1 MVRFQY
7 IAIHVLRFIVALIL
21 LLLSMQCCI
30 CLVFNFCIFFRLAV
44 FLFLSPLRL
53 RPVHLDVQRRGLSMA
68 ARSRSR
74 TPVHAHHSIDDWPH
88 AAVASDDRD
97 GSRSRWRFNETQA
110 MLEIVSEKIT
120 QLRSKQSELGHQA
133 DPYVQEKRKN
143 DLAVVALEQR
153 RRAVVLSLAR
163 LGRENQ
169 RLSLTME
176 KVQQA
181 LRVFSQT
188 EHLMMEVAEITKGLE
203 EERRAVPQRLV

>member
-44 FLFLSPLRL
+44 FFLSPLRL

-74 TPVHAHHSIDDWPH
+74 TPVNAHHSIDDWPH
-88 AAVASDDRD
+88 AAVAFDDRD

-120 QLRSKQSELGHQA
+120 HLRSNLSALCHQA
-133 DPYVQEKRKN
+133 DPYVQERRKN

-153 RRAVVLSLAR
+153 RRAVVVSLAR

-188 EHLMMEVAEITKGLE
+188 EHLMMEVAEITKGLQ